1 MKVLNFFWLLLLVY
15 PIKSHLLLK
24 NGLPGTKSGVFR
36 YDEIKLKSL
45 KNFTEKLVLL
55 SLKTSDIIQKH
66 TLESID

>member
-24 NGLPGTKSGVFR
+24 NGLPGT
-36 YDEIKLKSL
+36 DEIKLKSL